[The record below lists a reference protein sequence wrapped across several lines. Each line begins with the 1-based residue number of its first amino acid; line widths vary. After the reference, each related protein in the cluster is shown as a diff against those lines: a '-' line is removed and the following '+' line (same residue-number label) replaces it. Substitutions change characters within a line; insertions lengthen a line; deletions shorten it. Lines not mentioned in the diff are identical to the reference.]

1 MKKMIALLLAL
12 VMVFTM
18 AACGSKTEEPANSD
32 ENSNTNAPAENTGD
46 ADKPADASGETA
58 TLTMA
63 TSADFPPY
71 EFYENE
77 QIVGID
83 AEIAA
88 AIAEELGM
96 ELKIED
102 MDFDSIVPSIQSGK
116 ADIGMA
122 GLTVTEDRKVAVDF
136 SDSYATGIQVI
147 IVPED
152 SPITS
157 YDDLA
162 NNIGT
167 YKIGVQLA
175 TTGDIYATDTPENGG
190 FGMENVEEYTKG
202 PDAIL
207 ALTSGKIDAVI
218 IDNEPAKAFVEA
230 NPGLKILD
238 TEYVV
243 EDYAIATSKDNP
255 ELTEQINTALK
266 KLVEDGTVQSILDKY
281 ITAE

>member
-1 MKKMIALLLAL
+1 MKKVIAILLAMTFVL
-12 VMVFTM
+12 AM
-18 AACGSKTEEPANSD
+18 AACGSSSKGGDTTA
-32 ENSNTNAPAENTGD
+32 AETT
-46 ADKPADASGETA
+46 AASGSDTTAETATQDGSAGA

-77 QIVGID
+77 KIVGID

-88 AIAEELGM
+88 AIAEKLGM
-96 ELKIED
+96 TLEIDD
-102 MDFDSIVPSIQSGK
+102 MDFDSIVPSVQSGK

-122 GLTVTEDRKVAVDF
+122 GLTVTEDRELVVDF

-162 NNIGT
+162 NNIGK

-175 TTGDIYATDTPENGG
+175 TTGDIYASDTPENGG
-190 FGMENVEEYTKG
+190 FGSDNVEEYTKG
-202 PDAIL
+202 ADAIL
-207 ALTSGKIDAVI
+207 ALTSGKIDCVI

-238 TEYVV
+238 TEYVS

-255 ELTEQINTALK
+255 DLTKKINDALK
-266 KLVEDGTVQSILDKY
+266 QLIDDGTVQSILDKY
-281 ITAE
+281 ISADK

>member
-1 MKKMIALLLAL
+1 MKKFLALLLAL
-12 VMVFTM
+12 TM
-18 AACGSKTEEPANSD
+18 LMAFAACGSKTEQPANTQQSAD
-32 ENSNTNAPAENTGD
+32 GAAGQTDAAPAE
-46 ADKPADASGETA
+46 GEA
-58 TLTMA
+58 AGGTLVMA

-71 EFYENE
+71 EFYESE
-77 QIVGID
+77 KVVGID

-88 AIAEELGM
+88 AIAEKLGM
-96 ELKIED
+96 TLQIED
-102 MDFDSIVPSIQSGK
+102 MDFDSIVPAVQSGK

-136 SDSYATGIQVI
+136 SDSYATGIQAI

-157 YDDLA
+157 YEDLA

-190 FGMENVEEYTKG
+190 FGSENVEEYAKG

-238 TEYVV
+238 TEYVS
-243 EDYAIATSKDNP
+243 EDYAIATNKKNT
-255 ELTEQINTALK
+255 ELTEKINGALK
-266 KLVEDGTVQSILDKY
+266 DLIADGTVQKILDKY